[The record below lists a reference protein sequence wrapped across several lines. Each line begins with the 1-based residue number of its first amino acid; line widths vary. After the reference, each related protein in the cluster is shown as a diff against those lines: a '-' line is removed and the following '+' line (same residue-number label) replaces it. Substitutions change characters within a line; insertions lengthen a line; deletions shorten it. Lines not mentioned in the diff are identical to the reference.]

1 MFDYTNTKYN
11 SFVKE
16 QCAKLC
22 TTIAGIFPNEH
33 FYLFDEAAA
42 CWCKNLFINYCAVT
56 HVNKH
61 TLGNL

>member
-33 FYLFDEAAA
+33 FYLLMKPQRVGAKICLLIIAQ
-42 CWCKNLFINYCAVT
+42 
-56 HVNKH
+56 
-61 TLGNL
+61 